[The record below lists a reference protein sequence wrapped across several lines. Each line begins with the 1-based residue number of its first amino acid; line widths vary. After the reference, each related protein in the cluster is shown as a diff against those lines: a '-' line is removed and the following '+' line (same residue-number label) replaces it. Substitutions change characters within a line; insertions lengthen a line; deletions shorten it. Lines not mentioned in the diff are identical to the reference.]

1 MNFINNNFIKGVF
14 AIDVDSIIKK
24 ILTALKTV
32 EGIEAI
38 VLGGSRAK
46 GNFSAKSDIDI
57 GVYYSDFSLLDRK
70 SLEQIA
76 TELDD
81 THRPN
86 LISRIGEWGPWING
100 GGWLCID
107 GFATDFLFRD
117 LNKVT
122 TVIDDCLNKV
132 ITIDYQPGHPHGFVN
147 TIYVAE
153 TYYCKILWDVDNQII
168 NLKERITP
176 YPLAIK
182 TGIINKFI
190 WEAGFSAANAYKGLI
205 KADIVYTIGCIY
217 RTISCLIQ
225 VIYALNET
233 YIMNE
238 KGSLINID
246 TFNLIPKDFQKKVE
260 GIFYAL
266 TLQTDNI
273 KNYLDNLSELVQE
286 VDVLCKKHL

>member
-1 MNFINNNFIKGVF
+1 MN
-14 AIDVDSIIKK
+14 K
-24 ILTALKTV
+24 I
-32 EGIEAI
+32 
-38 VLGGSRAK
+38 
-46 GNFSAKSDIDI
+46 
-57 GVYYSDFSLLDRK
+57 
-70 SLEQIA
+70 
-76 TELDD
+76 
-81 THRPN
+81 
-86 LISRIGEWGPWING
+86 
-100 GGWLCID
+100 
-107 GFATDFLFRD
+107 
-117 LNKVT
+117 
-122 TVIDDCLNKV
+122 

-153 TYYCKILWDVDNQII
+153 TYYCKILWDVNNQII

-182 TGIINKFI
+182 TGIINKFL
-190 WEAGFSAANAYKGLI
+190 WEASFSAASAYKGLI

-238 KGSLINID
+238 KGSLNNID

-266 TLQTDNI
+266 NLQTDNI